1 MLPLERQGLI
11 SLVDRDGEVLARVVE
26 YIRPLGVQAKKW
38 PEDAFVGFMV
48 DFLYELALGSK
59 YKSPIASS
67 SVHCVREFVPIIDP
81 REFNGEARFRLA
93 ECISLICDYDAD
105 VVEHGNLKV
114 DVPHS
119 VSNPPDVW
127 KFLDFAEFRELEAA
141 TRALGYL
148 EVPSVGLRRLRYAIS
163 DFVQRPEA
171 KPLLATAAVVTNLA
185 GLKQAE
191 KIGKLVESVGL
202 LSLEHFRPPFIP
214 LGPVELGLYRLALAE
229 VSPEAEPPEGT
240 ILVFEAKRGTSW
252 LSVGEEL
259 KLETEAA
266 DLASTKAAVEAARAT
281 ISRFI
286 EIHPSIV
293 PSIEAM
299 HVKMKLDQK
308 TARYDAAPCL
318 HTIKD
323 VIIYT
328 IRGRHDDITRR
339 NNGRAQAIAGRP
351 GAVQP

>member
-1 MLPLERQGLI
+1 M
-11 SLVDRDGEVLARVVE
+11 
-26 YIRPLGVQAKKW
+26 QAKKW

-119 VSNPPDVW
+119 VSHPPDVW

-141 TRALGYL
+141 TGALGYL
-148 EVPSVGLRRLRYAIS
+148 EVPSVGLWRLRYAIS

-281 ISRFI
+281 ISR
-286 EIHPSIV
+286 
-293 PSIEAM
+293 
-299 HVKMKLDQK
+299 L
-308 TARYDAAPCL
+308 Y
-318 HTIKD
+318 
-323 VIIYT
+323 
-328 IRGRHDDITRR
+328 
-339 NNGRAQAIAGRP
+339 
-351 GAVQP
+351 